1 MCSLPLNNCTNLINT
16 DMFDFMNERN
26 KTGSKLHIGSVTNCA
41 FVVGDC
47 VIAFD
52 NVAWSKTGDLPQGND
67 KYYKEATIVKLK
79 KSSRGES
86 LADIIFTNGKK
97 SNGHFLSALEHCL

>member
-1 MCSLPLNNCTNLINT
+1 
-16 DMFDFMNERN
+16 MFNHLDERN
-26 KTGSKLHIGSVTNCA
+26 KTGSKLRIGSVTNCA

-52 NVAWSKTGDLPQGND
+52 NVAWKKTGDLPQGND
-67 KYYKEATIVKLK
+67 KYYKEAIIVKLR
-79 KSSRGES
+79 KSKQGES
-86 LADIIFTNGKK
+86 LADIIYTNGKT

>member
-1 MCSLPLNNCTNLINT
+1 
-16 DMFDFMNERN
+16 MFDFMNERN
-26 KTGSKLHIGSVTNCA
+26 KTGSKLRIGSVTNCDFA
-41 FVVGDC
+41 VGDC

-67 KYYKEATIVKLK
+67 KYYKEATIVKLRTSK
-79 KSSRGES
+79 QCES